1 MIRAQTRSPTL
12 LPLLPRLTLVHC
24 SLCAGRC
31 GRAGRGGLYQGT
43 DRALQPVPVAR
54 CPDHGVPDLQ
64 MDGEALFTTQ
74 AVFDQ
79 RDRGGWTD
87 VLWGG
92 WLVDGLFWSVS
103 ITLTSLAVNSL
114 LRRRH
119 RPVDH
124 GSILNGPPL

>member
-1 MIRAQTRSPTL
+1 MGGTIPDFRHQTVSLASTIDL
-12 LPLLPRLTLVHC
+12 LVTARNPQLN
-24 SLCAGRC
+24 
-31 GRAGRGGLYQGT
+31 
-43 DRALQPVPVAR
+43 AL
-54 CPDHGVPDLQ
+54 LQ